1 MWCPLYECMHC
12 PFLIVHDCM
21 GLITRGHSI
30 VLVTLQLGIV
40 YTTWDTCMAT
50 VSKDEKGAQYIAFW
64 DFRFFRFFRFL
75 KKTEKPKI
83 WKNRKNRKKNF
94 RWKLYLLCNC
104 NICTI
109 AHIKNNFL

>member
-64 DFRFFRFFRFL
+64 DFRFFSVFEENR
-75 KKTEKPKI
+75 KTENLEKPK
-83 WKNRKNRKKNF
+83 KPKKKISLETLKAIF
-94 RWKLYLLCNC
+94 HC
-104 NICTI
+104 
-109 AHIKNNFL
+109 